1 MRRAVSAK
9 DPSRVGARSDSE
21 LPASDSGPA
30 DAAPIRRSVALSG
43 LAVGQGPVGEGPVGQ
58 GPVGQGPV
66 GQGPVGEGPVGQGP
80 VGEGLAQQGTDLGAL
95 RRQAAHRG
103 GPAIRR
109 MTVGGVAVASSV
121 SGTTSAK
128 HVMAEAGQAADAE
141 AGYGS
146 RTYVTSEA
154 TLTAAVDAN
163 AHNFAPGPARSAR
176 VDINASVPIY
186 QYDKTNPPPAGMAP
200 GQPVARSINGV
211 ATNCEIGAVKTG
223 TGAVSITHFKKV

>member
-9 DPSRVGARSDSE
+9 DPSRAGARSDIEPS
-21 LPASDSGPA
+21 ASDSSPA

-43 LAVGQGPVGEGPVGQ
+43 LAVGQGPVGQGPVGQGTVGQ
-58 GPVGQGPV
+58 GPVG
-66 GQGPVGEGPVGQGP
+66 
-80 VGEGLAQQGTDLGAL
+80 QGTDLGAL

-109 MTVGGVAVASSV
+109 MTVGGAAVASSV

-163 AHNFAPGPARSAR
+163 GHNFVAGPARSAR
-176 VDINASVPIY
+176 VDINAVVPIY
-186 QYDKTNPPPAGMAP
+186 QYDKTNPPPAGMAA

-223 TGAVSITHFKKV
+223 AGAISITHFKKV